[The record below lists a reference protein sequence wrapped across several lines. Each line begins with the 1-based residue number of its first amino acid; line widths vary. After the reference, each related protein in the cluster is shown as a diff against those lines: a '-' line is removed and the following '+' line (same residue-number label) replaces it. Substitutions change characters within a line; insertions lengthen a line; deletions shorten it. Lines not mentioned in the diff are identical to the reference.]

1 MESTATYAGRGQGYA
16 HRSHKRL
23 RAAGPLVLIEGEYT
37 WSMADPS
44 SSVSDFIRAYN
55 SDASSEDT
63 RLLDDHAHAL
73 DGSDDD
79 DYGPGDGL
87 VGQPRPSGVSNKRPR
102 RQPSA
107 ADANSLPLEGTS
119 ELLHKLSAQAA
130 DDDETSMPHACTRRT
145 PLTRRQCRT
154 RRTTSNCLDTSRR
167 RWMTRN
173 APLTWQ
179 TTTLPSES

>member
-1 MESTATYAGRGQGYA
+1 MEKSTATYAGFGQGYA

-73 DGSDDD
+73 DGSDDESHRN
-79 DYGPGDGL
+79 
-87 VGQPRPSGVSNKRPR
+87 VRICRIHV
-102 RQPSA
+102 RQF
-107 ADANSLPLEGTS
+107 
-119 ELLHKLSAQAA
+119 
-130 DDDETSMPHACTRRT
+130 
-145 PLTRRQCRT
+145 
-154 RRTTSNCLDTSRR
+154 
-167 RWMTRN
+167 
-173 APLTWQ
+173 
-179 TTTLPSES
+179 